1 MADTNPKMGS
11 NIIEKSEQ
19 NSEQN
24 VELNAKQVSP
34 LQKPGVLCVG
44 ALVACFLWG
53 SAFPSIKIG
62 YNLFNI
68 ADSDTMSQM
77 LFAGYRFTLS
87 GIIVILIGSL
97 MQKRFIHP
105 KKSSIGMVFT
115 LAAFQTVIQYFFFY
129 MGLAHTSGI
138 KASII
143 NAANVFFA
151 LFLSALVF
159 KEKLTSRKIIG
170 CVIGFAGVVIINLSG
185 GSLESGF
192 SIFGEGFMILA
203 ALSSATSSVLI
214 KKFSQNEDTFTLCG
228 YQFFVGGLVLTILG
242 LARGGSVT
250 GFTLPSTGLLVYLAF
265 VSSIAYSLWSLL
277 LKYNPVSRVSIY
289 GFSNPMFGVILSAI
303 FLGEKNQAFTL
314 IGLLALVLVCVG
326 IMMVNRESE

>member
-1 MADTNPKMGS
+1 MFKNDKTSQIMNNNAEISS
-11 NIIEKSEQ
+11 NSVITS
-19 NSEQN
+19 
-24 VELNAKQVSP
+24 VELKSP
-34 LQKPGVLCVG
+34 LQKPSILCAV

-62 YNLFNI
+62 YSLFNI
-68 ADSDTMSQM
+68 DGSDTMSQM

-97 MQKRFIHP
+97 VQKRFIHP
-105 KKSSIGMVFT
+105 KKESIGMVLA
-115 LAAFQTVIQYFFFY
+115 LAAFQTAIQYFFFY
-129 MGLAHTSGI
+129 SGLAHTSGV

-143 NAANVFFA
+143 NASNVFFA

-159 KEKLTSRKIIG
+159 NEKLTIKKLLG
-170 CVIGFAGVVIINLSG
+170 CVVGFAGVIIINLSG
-185 GSLESGF
+185 GNIDGSFSL
-192 SIFGEGFMILA
+192 FGEGFMIFA
-203 ALSSATSSVLI
+203 AVSSSISSILI
-214 KKFSQNEDTFTLCG
+214 KIFSQKEDTFTLCG
-228 YQFFVGGLVLTILG
+228 YQFFTGGIVLTALG

-250 GFTLPSTGLLVYLAF
+250 GFTLSATSLLVYLAL

-277 LKYNPVSRVSIY
+277 LKYNPVTSVAIY

-314 IGLLALVLVCVG
+314 TGLMALVLVCVG